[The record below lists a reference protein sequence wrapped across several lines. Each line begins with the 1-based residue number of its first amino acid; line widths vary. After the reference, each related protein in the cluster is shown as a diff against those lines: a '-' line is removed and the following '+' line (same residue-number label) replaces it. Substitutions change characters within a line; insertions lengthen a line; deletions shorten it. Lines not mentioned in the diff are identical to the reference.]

1 MAVCDLCKGT
11 GRLLKP
17 WYDTTG
23 LMTGFTGDICFK
35 CDGKGTIVESL
46 TNEEHIQTC
55 NTVQLADVLWE
66 QINGA
71 FNSGYACCN
80 LKQDKDYVGRYKRFI
95 EWLKQPHSEVEK

>member
-35 CDGKGTIVESL
+35 CDGKGKIGEPM
-46 TNEEHIQTC
+46 TNEEYLRSL
-55 NTVQLADVLWE
+55 NTEQLAEFMGDIW
-66 QINGA
+66 GR
-71 FNSGYACCN
+71 GYLTSHFEGN
-80 LKQDKDYVGRYKRFI
+80 LEFGKKQDKAYW
-95 EWLKQPHSEVEK
+95 EMWLKQPHTVKE

>member
-35 CDGKGTIVESL
+35 CDGKGTIGEPM
-46 TNEEHIQTC
+46 TNEEWLHTM
-55 NTVQLADVLWE
+55 NTVQLADKLTDFSFWLVPTIPTEDKRE
-66 QINGA
+66 QIR
-71 FNSGYACCN
+71 
-80 LKQDKDYVGRYKRFI
+80 KKIVM
-95 EWLKQPHSEVEK
+95 WLKQQHTNE

>member
-35 CDGKGTIVESL
+35 CDGKGKIGEPMT
-46 TNEEHIQTC
+46 TEEWLRSATFEELAGAIYEWYSQGHIEGK
-55 NTVQLADVLWE
+55 VGKQLSSVTR
-66 QINGA
+66 
-71 FNSGYACCN
+71 
-80 LKQDKDYVGRYKRFI
+80 VV
-95 EWLKQPHSEVEK
+95 EWLKEKHNGNI